1 MPGDCGRLELVPVN
15 HGQGT
20 GIDRIIR
27 VAVAVVEMVTDEDA
41 GAVIVAE
48 GAPAHVITVGIPVHP
63 GRAPV
68 APRDPIP
75 AHTVPPVPPAVMGG
89 APAPRFRGDPGP
101 ADDGIPGPT
110 AVIVGPPIDA
120 IDIGDPD
127 IPVGLFIDPAT
138 VVAQFFLVFGDV
150 GRQVSG
156 GVPPAEEVVP
166 GFVPL
171 GEAVGPGVEAFRV
184 GEELSASGG
193 ELFHG
198 LDHDGTPFAGRF
210 GGPFVDEDLGPVVG
224 FNLET
229 VKAFLEDVERGVR
242 RVDLDALL
250 FSRGP
255 DAQIGAAFQEMDFD
269 PALAFTWKDG
279 EFHLREGVD
288 PEVVPSAELDLGL
301 SVLGQELVALDKRQ
315 VDLGRFGSEVRC
327 PLDGHLA
334 LDIVQARDAI
344 VRIVV
349 RFCRSEK
356 RRQNEKSPDKDPD
369 RTIL

>member
-1 MPGDCGRLELVPVN
+1 MD
-15 HGQGT
+15 HGQGA
-20 GIDRIIR
+20 GVDRIIR
-27 VAVAVVEMVTDEDA
+27 IAVAVVEMVTDEDA

-48 GAPAHVITVGIPVHP
+48 GAPAYIVTVPIPVDP
-63 GRAPV
+63 SRAPMG
-68 APRDPIP
+68 PRDPIP
-75 AHTVPPVPPAVMGG
+75 AHVHPPMPSAVMGG

-101 ADDGIPGPT
+101 ADDGIPRPS
-110 AVIVGPPIDA
+110 AEIVGPPIDLT
-120 IDIGDPD
+120 DIRDPD
-127 IPVGLFIDPAT
+127 IPVGLFIDPAA
-138 VVAQFFLVFGDV
+138 VIAQFFLVFGDV

-171 GEAVGPGVEAFRV
+171 VEAVGPGVEVFRV
-184 GEELSASGG
+184 GEELSAYGG
-193 ELFHG
+193 ELFPG
-198 LDHDGTPFAGRF
+198 LDHDGTAFAGRF
-210 GGPFVDEDLGPVVG
+210 GGPFMDEDLG
-224 FNLET
+224 FIISFHLET
-229 VKAFLEDVERGVR
+229 IKAFLEDVEGYVR
-242 RVDLDALL
+242 RMDFDALL
-250 FSRGP
+250 FSEGT

-288 PEVVPSAELDLGL
+288 PEVVPPAELDLGL
-301 SVLGQELVALDKRQ
+301 SVLGQELVALDQRQ

-349 RFCRSEK
+349 RFRRSEK